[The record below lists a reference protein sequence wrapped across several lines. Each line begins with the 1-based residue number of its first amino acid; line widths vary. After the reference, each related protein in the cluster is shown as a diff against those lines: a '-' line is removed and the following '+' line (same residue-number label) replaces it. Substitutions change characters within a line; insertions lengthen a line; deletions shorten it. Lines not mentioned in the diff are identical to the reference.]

1 MMVLRL
7 LHILTG
13 VFWAGTIFFMAFY
26 LEPSA
31 RAAGPDAAKVMGGIQ
46 KRGLMTVLPIM
57 ALLTILSGVDL
68 YRRLSIGF
76 NPAFLHSR
84 IGLTYGIGGIASIVA
99 LTVGFFVMRSAT
111 MKAGQMAAQLPN
123 VTDDT
128 ERQRMQGQI
137 QQLKGR
143 SRTALRT
150 VAVLLVVAVTT
161 MAIGRYM

>member
-1 MMVLRL
+1 MVVLRL

-13 VFWAGTIFFMAFY
+13 VFWAGTIFFMVSY
-26 LEPSA
+26 LVPSA
-31 RAAGPDAAKVMGGIQ
+31 REAGPDAAKVMGGIQ
-46 KRGLMTVLPIM
+46 KRGLMTMLPIM

-68 YRRLSIGF
+68 YRRLSVGF
-76 NPAFLHSR
+76 NPAFLQSR

-128 ERQRMQGQI
+128 ERQRKRGQI

-150 VAVLLVVAVTT
+150 VAVLLAVAVTT

>member
-1 MMVLRL
+1 MLLLRL
-7 LHILTG
+7 VHILTG

-57 ALLTILSGVDL
+57 ALLTILSGVDM
-68 YRRLSIGF
+68 YRRLSVGF
-76 NPAFLHSR
+76 EPAWVHSR

-150 VAVLLVVAVTT
+150 VAALLAVAVTT